1 MGSEP
6 ADEYRRERGSGFSC
20 AGRRLEAAAPLGKAD
35 GKRRAPASTSA
46 ARCAAAAAAGAA
58 AAGPEVV
65 SERTSGVAGGCRTNS
80 KVGTD
85 RLGLH
90 GAGPL
95 TDKPHRQRG
104 KRPCPLSVSSETPAG
119 SQARKFW
126 PLSQSSSDPLQSR
139 PATTIIYIYTYVSF
153 LRPHKRLITKI
164 PLHNHMHDHI
174 HIYTYESFLREYDC
188 NTLA

>member
-1 MGSEP
+1 MSIGESEDPDSHAPAEGSRPLPRWGRLTRSE
-6 ADEYRRERGSGFSC
+6 E
-20 AGRRLEAAAPLGKAD
+20 RRLPRARHVAQRPPQPVLRHRALPEAAG
-35 GKRRAPASTSA
+35 
-46 ARCAAAAAAGAA
+46 
-58 AAGPEVV
+58 
-65 SERTSGVAGGCRTNS
+65 
-80 KVGTD
+80 